1 MAASGTA
8 PPVRRTQAERSAAMR
23 TRLLDATIECLVT
36 YGYAG
41 TTTPRIAELAGVTR
55 GAQIHHFRSKE
66 DLVVAA
72 IEHLAQQRTQ
82 AAIREL
88 GQIRT
93 IPDPVATAL
102 DFLWEAHQGPMFIA
116 TVELWVA
123 ARTDRVLAQHIE
135 RVEAVVNGT
144 LVAAIAQLM
153 PGHPAQ
159 KEIRNVVYTAMD
171 ALRGILVASFVDQDT
186 ERARRRWERV
196 CGHLRQIAADAIRD
210 SPSDRRA
217 QPGSDG
223 ERNAGED
230 GLQRQKRQPEA
241 HQRGHGD
248 VAGGDELELVHKPA
262 EVTGD

>member
-1 MAASGTA
+1 MAASGSA
-8 PPVRRTQAERSAAMR
+8 PAVRRTQAERSAAMR
-23 TRLLDATIECLVT
+23 TRLLDATIECLVS
-36 YGYAG
+36 YGYSG

-72 IEHLAQQRTQ
+72 VEHLAQQRTQ

-88 GQIRT
+88 GQVRS
-93 IPDPVATAL
+93 IPDPVKTAL

-135 RVEAVVNGT
+135 RVEGVVNGT

-171 ALRGILVASFVDQDT
+171 VLRGILVSNFVDDDAQ
-186 ERARRRWERV
+186 RARRRWDRACV
-196 CGHLRQIAADAIRD
+196 HLRQVAAGVL
-210 SPSDRRA
+210 PQSD
-217 QPGSDG
+217 
-223 ERNAGED
+223 
-230 GLQRQKRQPEA
+230 
-241 HQRGHGD
+241 
-248 VAGGDELELVHKPA
+248 
-262 EVTGD
+262 